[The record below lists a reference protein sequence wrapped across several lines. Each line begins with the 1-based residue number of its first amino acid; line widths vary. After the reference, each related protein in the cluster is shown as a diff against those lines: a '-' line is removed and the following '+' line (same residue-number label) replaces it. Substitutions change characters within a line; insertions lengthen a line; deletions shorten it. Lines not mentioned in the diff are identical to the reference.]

1 MSIKIEAAC
10 PHCEECFAAK
20 LEFQGRRVRCPM
32 CQGVFTIPCRAVT
45 ERVLV
50 HPRLTSIAE
59 RLREMAERGKP
70 QLAKAAVWAG
80 ATVLGVAATRSWTEP
95 RMTMSRQSVSASAT
109 KTPSEPTA
117 LKGDVVQADAAA
129 VSLKTVSSS
138 EGITPNAALT
148 EAVAG
153 SAEIGNR
160 AQTTIMGAPKYQRP
174 VGELFQLDVADAHG
188 VHSVLFSPS
197 DEDAFVTFKMLHPKP
212 TLLTRWNVATGGQIG
227 SGKTLPDGSEYEW
240 AISPDGK
247 LLAGTI
253 SGCATGV
260 VIVRAEDLEIVSTF
274 GTSKLILSMP
284 VWSPD
289 GKAVY
294 FGTHKGQVVLCDLQ
308 LGRMTPVLR
317 QDGQVKSIA
326 ITPDGRYL
334 ITGDNNA
341 GECRVF
347 DVQQSYQFVG
357 SFVGTDHSV
366 QSILTRAEGD
376 GTRAMVISGGSGG
389 YMLSEFDFDTRKKLS
404 QTPISGQIAS
414 ACVSADWSRAIAGHL
429 GGRISVH
436 DVPDGN
442 VVSFEQVHLANIDA
456 LAISRDGT
464 LSLSGGIPILT
475 DQSAARLR
483 GLPPQSARSEAS
495 VAGR

>member
-1 MSIKIEAAC
+1 MPRSVQIRPKI
-10 PHCEECFAAK
+10 
-20 LEFQGRRVRCPM
+20 VSM
-32 CQGVFTIPCRAVT
+32 V
-45 ERVLV
+45 
-50 HPRLTSIAE
+50 E
-59 RLREMAERGKP
+59 RLREMAERGTP
-70 QLAKAAVWAG
+70 QLKKAAVLVG
-80 ATVLGVAATRSWTEP
+80 ATVLGVAATKSWTEP
-95 RMTMSRQSVSASAT
+95 MSVSRQSDARVAEVAGLRASPDGGT
-109 KTPSEPTA
+109 DTA
-117 LKGDVVQADAAA
+117 KGIEAKAIAEKCNGEDVVQDVAAQA
-129 VSLKTVSSS
+129 VSET
-138 EGITPNAALT
+138 TALNV
-148 EAVAG
+148 VAP
-153 SAEIGNR
+153 
-160 AQTTIMGAPKYQRP
+160 TTNVGAPGYQQP
-174 VGELFQLDVADAHG
+174 VGELFELEVADAQG
-188 VHSVLFSPS
+188 VHNVLFSS
-197 DEDAFVTFKMLHPKP
+197 NDEDAYVTFKMRQPKP
-212 TLLTRWNVATGGQIG
+212 ALLTQWNVATGRQIG
-227 SGKTLPDGSEYEW
+227 SGKALPDGSEYEW

-294 FGTHKGQVVLCDLQ
+294 FGTHQGQVGRCDLQ

-317 QDGQVKSIA
+317 QDGQVRSIA
-326 ITPDGRYL
+326 MTPDGRYL

-347 DVQQSYQFVG
+347 DVQQSFQFVG
-357 SFVGTDHSV
+357 SFVGTHHPV

-389 YMLSEFDFDTRKKLS
+389 GYMLSEFDFDTRKKLS
-404 QTPISGQIAS
+404 QTPINGQIAS

-464 LSLSGGIPILT
+464 LSLSGGIPFLI